1 MKKRFG
7 PVNASYSLPKCQAV
21 KLTFLAPCSAINVDA
36 NTYFYNSIVKYWTKK
51 MEIDGQ
57 TEGKTDEMT
66 DGVTFNALK
75 INFGQKFE

>member
-1 MKKRFG
+1 
-7 PVNASYSLPKCQAV
+7 
-21 KLTFLAPCSAINVDA
+21 
-36 NTYFYNSIVKYWTKK
+36 